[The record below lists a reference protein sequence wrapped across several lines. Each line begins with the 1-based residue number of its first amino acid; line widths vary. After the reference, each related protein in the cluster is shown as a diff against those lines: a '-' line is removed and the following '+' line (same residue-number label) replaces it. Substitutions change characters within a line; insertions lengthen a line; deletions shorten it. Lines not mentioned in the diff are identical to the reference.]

1 MTEGIKERISA
12 LIDGELSEFEVRR
25 VLEEIE
31 LDPEL
36 KDYWSKLHI
45 SRDGIKDRSLGFLT
59 TDISKRVAAELG
71 KTVVDNPETKKLL
84 SKSDFYMASS
94 IIIGIVLVATTV
106 MVSTSEPA
114 LSPEEAFA
122 SEASKKIAQAIA
134 SPEALDVLD
143 RSVTGMN
150 ATLEGM
156 DTNSR
161 GQIYANYKMPKDGK
175 TFRVSLSLL
184 SSSVPEL
191 RPLNSSKLT
200 YLKTKEGVFLI
211 SVSGNISPEK
221 KSQILR
227 NANFTPI
234 KLK

>member
-25 VLEEIE
+25 VL
-31 LDPEL
+31 DPEL
-36 KDYWSKLHI
+36 KEYWSKLHI

-114 LSPEEAFA
+114 LSNFENNK
-122 SEASKKIAQAIA
+122 SE
-134 SPEALDVLD
+134 
-143 RSVTGMN
+143 
-150 ATLEGM
+150 
-156 DTNSR
+156 
-161 GQIYANYKMPKDGK
+161 
-175 TFRVSLSLL
+175 
-184 SSSVPEL
+184 
-191 RPLNSSKLT
+191 
-200 YLKTKEGVFLI
+200 
-211 SVSGNISPEK
+211 
-221 KSQILR
+221 
-227 NANFTPI
+227 NFP
-234 KLK
+234 